1 MWNIADLRRLT
12 EPLIMLLGLM
22 VDAECTWGFANLT
35 PENFG
40 AAYRFAIAASTMRNV
55 INQFEG
61 CNRMYNDGRED
72 QPLGWDH
79 YHGVRHLR
87 NLVSLER
94 ICRREPEADIDLI
107 GIIREFKL
115 LVKHNPDDE

>member
-1 MWNIADLRRLT
+1 
-12 EPLIMLLGLM
+12 
-22 VDAECTWGFANLT
+22 
-35 PENFG
+35 
-40 AAYRFAIAASTMRNV
+40 
-55 INQFEG
+55 
-61 CNRMYNDGRED
+61 MYNDGRED

-107 GIIREFKL
+107 GVIREFKL
-115 LVKHNPDDE
+115 LVKHNPDDEWLAHDLKLARSLRDEMKVWDALLSCQV